1 VFAGCELRI
10 REHGPNNTGSV
21 YGPLSAGSVGNH
33 GHCAE
38 NFVKKQ
44 TAAAA
49 EFGKSF
55 LKIKRIGP

>member
-1 VFAGCELRI
+1 
-10 REHGPNNTGSV
+10 V